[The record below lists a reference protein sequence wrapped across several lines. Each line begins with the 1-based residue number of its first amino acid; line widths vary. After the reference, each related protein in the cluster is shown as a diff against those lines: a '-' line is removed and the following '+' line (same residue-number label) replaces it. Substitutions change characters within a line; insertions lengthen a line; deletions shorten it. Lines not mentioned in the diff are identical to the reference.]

1 MRLRNIEGSIEAVEE
16 HRCVVNDPKTYRG
29 RWNTLFGNTHP
40 IEIEIGM
47 GKGDFIIENA
57 LRYPEKNFIGIEK
70 FSAVL
75 YRATE
80 KIDMRE
86 EIPNLVFLRFDA
98 IDIHEVFGKDEIQ
111 KIYLNFSDPWPKDR
125 WAKRRLT
132 YHKYLEKY
140 AMFLDK
146 EGSLEFKTDNN
157 ALFEFSLEEIRHSQF
172 QLVEM
177 TRDLHRSDYKPDNIM
192 TEYETRFLKQNKKIN
207 YMKLIYK

>member
-29 RWNTLFGNTHP
+29 KWNTLFGNTHP

-86 EIPNLVFLRFDA
+86 ELPNLVFLRFDA

>member
-1 MRLRNIEGSIEAVEE
+1 MRLRNVEGSIQAVEE
-16 HRCVVNDPKTYRG
+16 HERVISNPKVYRG
-29 RWNTLFGNTHP
+29 KWHEFFGNIHP

-57 LRYPEKNFIGIEK
+57 LKYPNKNFIGIEK

-80 KIDMRE
+80 KLDAME
-86 EIPNLVFLRFDA
+86 AIPNLVFLRFDA
-98 IDIHEVFGKDEIQ
+98 IDIHEIFEEDEVQ

-140 AMFLDK
+140 TLFLQAS
-146 EGSLEFKTDNN
+146 GSIEFKTDNN
-157 ALFEFSLEEIRHSQF
+157 PLFEFSLEEIEDSKFRIIE
-172 QLVEM
+172 L
-177 TRDLHRSDYKPDNIM
+177 TRDLHRSEYKPDNIM

-207 YMKLIYK
+207 YLKLVYK

>member
-86 EIPNLVFLRFDA
+86 ELPNLVFLRFDA

>member
-1 MRLRNIEGSIEAVEE
+1 MRLRNVEGSIQAVEE
-16 HRCVVNDPKTYRG
+16 HERVISEPKDYKG
-29 RWNTLFGNTHP
+29 KWHDFFGNTHP

-57 LRYPEKNFIGIEK
+57 RKYPNKNFIGIEK

-75 YRATE
+75 FRATE
-80 KIDMRE
+80 KIDAME
-86 EIPNLVFLRFDA
+86 MLPNLIFLRFDA
-98 IDIHEVFGKDEIQ
+98 IDIHEVFAKDEVQ

-140 AMFLDK
+140 AQFLD
-146 EGSLEFKTDNN
+146 ESGCIEFKTDNN
-157 ALFEFSLEEIRHSQF
+157 PLFEFSLEEIEQSKFR
-172 QLVEM
+172 LVEV

-207 YMKLIYK
+207 YLKLIYR

>member
-86 EIPNLVFLRFDA
+86 ELPNLVFLRFDA
-98 IDIHEVFGKDEIQ
+98 IDIHEVFGKDEVQ